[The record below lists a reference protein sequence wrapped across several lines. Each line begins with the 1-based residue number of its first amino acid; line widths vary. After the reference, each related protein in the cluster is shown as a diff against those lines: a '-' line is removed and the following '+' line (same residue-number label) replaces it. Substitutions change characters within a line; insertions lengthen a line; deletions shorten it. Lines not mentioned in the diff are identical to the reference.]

1 MIVIFKNKKMNIF
14 SIKKMKVMKT
24 NIYLL
29 NNIKTQMINKI
40 NKKTFK
46 MIKNII
52 QILFKKNLLTKS
64 LLKDNGK
71 QKNLK
76 EVKEVYI
83 NMKLDF
89 NPKKEKKIENKNGH
103 FFIKRL
109 KNCKKKVILV
119 L

>member
-1 MIVIFKNKKMNIF
+1 
-14 SIKKMKVMKT
+14 
-24 NIYLL
+24 
-29 NNIKTQMINKI
+29 
-40 NKKTFK
+40 
-46 MIKNII
+46 
-52 QILFKKNLLTKS
+52 LTKS

-103 FFIKRL
+103 FFIKR
-109 KNCKKKVILV
+109 
-119 L
+119 